1 MWKFNIKSMA
11 DSFFKKE
18 NRKKKIVKKKL
29 KSEKREDRKVNNNKG
44 KGLESMIVYVD
55 ENGHLTNTP
64 PAMRQTVEEKDVA
77 GDKNPKIIKANSVS
91 ADL

>member
-1 MWKFNIKSMA
+1 MA

-29 KSEKREDRKVNNNKG
+29 KSQKREDRKANNNKG

-64 PAMRQTVEEKDVA
+64 PAFMKTNAETASTDA
-77 GDKNPKIIKANSVS
+77 ASPKIQKPE
-91 ADL
+91 ADQA

>member
-18 NRKKKIVKKKL
+18 NRKKKIEKKKQ
-29 KSEKREDRKVNNNKG
+29 KSQKREDRKVNNNKG

-55 ENGHLTNTP
+55 ENGHLTSTP
-64 PAMRQTVEEKDVA
+64 PAMRLNVDNTDGTEEK
-77 GDKNPKIIKANSVS
+77 KPKIKPATDQV
-91 ADL
+91 

>member
-29 KSEKREDRKVNNNKG
+29 KSQKREDRKVNNNKG

-55 ENGHLTNTP
+55 ENGHLTSTP
-64 PAMRQTVEEKDVA
+64 PVMKQTVEDTDA
-77 GDKNPKIIKANSVS
+77 AKNPNPEVIKPKN
-91 ADL
+91 DQL